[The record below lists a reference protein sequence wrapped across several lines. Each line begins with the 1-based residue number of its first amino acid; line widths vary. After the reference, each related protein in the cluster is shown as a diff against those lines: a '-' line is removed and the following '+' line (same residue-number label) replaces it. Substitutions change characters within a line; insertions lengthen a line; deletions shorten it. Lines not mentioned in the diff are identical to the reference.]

1 MSKYI
6 TPDLE
11 LDLLQS
17 MDIKDKVRNNDT
29 YAQNLYAA
37 LCNNDFQKRDMWPM
51 LKDDLWHCS
60 WRYAGGIIADIRGT
74 GDYLDWYCS
83 GISDGL
89 GNGDSDG
96 IKGYVPEGFVSEE
109 IEHDL
114 YSINWLVIKE

>member
-1 MSKYI
+1 VSKYV

-11 LDLLQS
+11 SDLIQS
-17 MDIKDKVRNNDT
+17 LDIKDKVRNNDS

-37 LCNNDFQKRDMWPM
+37 LCNNDFQKRDLWPM

-83 GISDGL
+83 GIGDGL

-114 YSINWLVIKE
+114 YNINWLVIKE